1 MEKSHQPS
9 NKRKEIIPV
18 ADTSVEGMEQKQ
30 EFDIQR
36 QSIESELA
44 AKYSEQMVKLFK
56 RLSYELAVI
65 GLPLEDACLIVGLD
79 YEKVQNLINSDA
91 TVERLIKL
99 KDLEYKRGL
108 LEVVS
113 VKSKTDDK
121 LSMWMLER
129 RYPSEFNS
137 KKGSGDKGDEA
148 GDNIVKQAITF
159 IQVNGDNAPL
169 VSRKSGVA
177 RAQVMDHE
185 DAGIMKRIKDILA

>member
-1 MEKSHQPS
+1 MEKSHQPY
-9 NKRKEIIPV
+9 KTKEPISLSDITP
-18 ADTSVEGMEQKQ
+18 EGMEQKA

-79 YEKVQNLINSDA
+79 FEKVQNLINTDK
-91 TVERLIKL
+91 TVERLIQL

-129 RYPSEFNS
+129 RYPSEFNP
-137 KKGSGDKGDEA
+137 KKGSGDKDGDM

-169 VSRKSGVA
+169 VARKAKNGGYVT
-177 RAQVMDHE
+177 DHDGE
-185 DAGIMKRIKDILA
+185 QKGIKQRIIDILS